1 MRFAIRISKGITLSC
16 CYPIQLSRNR
26 RPRKGG
32 NPARPS
38 RPCQAGSFQLRE
50 ANPFDAD
57 TPTTRICYWER
68 SAGEVTTSAACRDR
82 GLYVPAFALSTTAS
96 IAHNS
101 VTNLAIPLREDRFRT
116 RSPLSRKPVS
126 PLHKLLCRFELSF
139 VFQRSGTAQGPARTT
154 LVGVLFHGFR
164 RVVRCS
170 RGEWGVRGGE
180 WEQAAEL
187 GSLRV
192 SRGANCERHPNHLQK
207 SPSLMPET
215 TDFACS

>member
-38 RPCQAGSFQLRE
+38 RPCQAGSFHLRE

-57 TPTTRICYWER
+57 TPTARSCYWER
-68 SAGEVTTSAACRDR
+68 SAEKLLRLPACRDR
-82 GLYVPAFALSTTAS
+82 GLYVSALALSTTAS

-101 VTNLAIPLREDRFRT
+101 VTNLAIPLCEDRFRT

-126 PLHKLLCRFELSF
+126 PLHKLLCRFELSP
-139 VFQRSGTAQGPARTT
+139 VF
-154 LVGVLFHGFR
+154 
-164 RVVRCS
+164 
-170 RGEWGVRGGE
+170 
-180 WEQAAEL
+180 
-187 GSLRV
+187 
-192 SRGANCERHPNHLQK
+192 
-207 SPSLMPET
+207 
-215 TDFACS
+215 